1 MRTHYK
7 KTLQI
12 SRLALACSAA
22 LLAMNQTAQA
32 SGFAVPELNITGLAL
47 SNAMVANPDSLS
59 AIAYNPAA
67 MAFHTGSALEL
78 GLLLVEPDL
87 SVDTGSGTVDSE
99 ANDVVAIPAFTAF
112 TQLNETWS
120 LGLSVN
126 APFGLETEWPAWTFD
141 AQYPPGTTIPTQ
153 SKLEIVAFSPSVA
166 YKINDKASLSG
177 GVDYYWMREVIF
189 NGDINAGMP
198 GSNPAADLEGDGRG
212 VGFNLGFMVDQGRW
226 SFGGSYHSEANIPIE
241 GTVDLPA
248 GALPSFLT
256 NKVNADLK
264 LPWRLQ
270 VGVRNQTTDKLAI
283 EFDVTRTGWSS
294 FDTLVVDQDQLGTN
308 IVTSLNQ
315 WDDANAYRI
324 GISYDFSQATQLR
337 IGYTFDETPQDDK
350 FYSPRIPDADRQLFS
365 LGVGHTLSNGWTIDA
380 GYMYVKFDDRTLDID
395 PTFVHAAPDAGETN
409 GTSAVNGDYESSVH
423 LFGIGIK
430 KHFM

>member
-1 MRTHYK
+1 MRTHINK
-7 KTLQI
+7 PFKHTL
-12 SRLALACSAA
+12 LALACGT
-22 LLAMNQTAQA
+22 AMLPLGQTVQA

-67 MAFHTGSALEL
+67 MAFHEGKAIEL

-99 ANDVVAIPAFTAF
+99 ANESVAIPAFTAF

-120 LGLSVN
+120 LGISVN
-126 APFGLETEWPAWTFD
+126 APFGLETDWPVGTFD
-141 AQYPPGTTIPTQ
+141 SQYPAGATIPTQ

-166 YKINDKASLSG
+166 YRINDKASISG

-198 GSNPAADLEGDGRG
+198 GSNPGADLEGDGRG
-212 VGFNLGFMVDQGRW
+212 VGFNLGFMVDQGAW
-226 SFGGSYHSEANIPIE
+226 SFGGSYHSEANIPVE
-241 GTVDLPA
+241 GRVDLPA
-248 GALPSFLT
+248 GALPSFLS
-256 NKVNADLK
+256 NRVNAKLK

-270 VGVRNQTTDKLAI
+270 VGVRHQPMAKLAV
-283 EFDVTRTGWSS
+283 EFDITRTGWSS
-294 FDTLVVDQDQLGTN
+294 FDELVVDQDQLGTN
-308 IVTSLNQ
+308 IVTSINK

-324 GISYDFSQATQLR
+324 GISYDFTQATQLR
-337 IGYTFDETPQDDK
+337 IGYTLDETPQSEDY
-350 FYSPRIPDADRQLFS
+350 FSPRIPDADRQLFS

-380 GYMYVKFDDRTLDID
+380 GYMYVKFDDRSLNID
-395 PTFVHAAPDAGETN
+395 PAFVHTDASETN

-423 LFGIGIK
+423 LLGIGVK
-430 KHFM
+430 KRFM

>member
-1 MRTHYK
+1 MRMHFNK
-7 KTLQI
+7 KLQL
-12 SRLALACSAA
+12 SRLAMACGAA
-22 LLAMNQTAQA
+22 LLTLNQTAQA

-47 SNAMVANPDSLS
+47 SNALVANPDSLS

-67 MAFHTGSALEL
+67 MAFHQGKAIEL
-78 GLLLVEPDL
+78 GLMLVEPDL
-87 SVDTGSGTVDSE
+87 SVNTGSGTVDSD
-99 ANDVVAIPAFTAF
+99 ANDPVAIPALTAF
-112 TQLNETWS
+112 AQLNETWS

-126 APFGLETEWPAWTFD
+126 APFGLETEWPAGTFD
-141 AQYPPGTTIPTQ
+141 AQYPPASTIPTQ
-153 SKLEIVAFSPSVA
+153 SKLEIIAFSPSVA

-212 VGFNLGFMVDQGRW
+212 VGFNLGFMVDQGDW
-226 SFGGSYHSEANIPIE
+226 SFGASYHSEANIPIE
-241 GTVDLPA
+241 GRVDLPA
-248 GALPSFLT
+248 GALPSFFS
-256 NKVNADLK
+256 NRVNAELTV
-264 LPWRLQ
+264 PWRLQ
-270 VGVRNQTTDKLAI
+270 VGVRNQTTQKLAI

-294 FDTLVVDQDQLGTN
+294 FDKLVVDHDQYDVN
-308 IVTSLNQ
+308 IVTSNNR
-315 WDDANAYRI
+315 WEDANAYRI
-324 GISYDFSQATQLR
+324 GISYDFTQATQLR

-395 PTFVHAAPDAGETN
+395 PTFVHAAPDAAETN
-409 GTSAVNGDYESSVH
+409 GTSAVNGDYDSSVH
-423 LFGIGIK
+423 LLGIGIK
-430 KHFM
+430 KSFM